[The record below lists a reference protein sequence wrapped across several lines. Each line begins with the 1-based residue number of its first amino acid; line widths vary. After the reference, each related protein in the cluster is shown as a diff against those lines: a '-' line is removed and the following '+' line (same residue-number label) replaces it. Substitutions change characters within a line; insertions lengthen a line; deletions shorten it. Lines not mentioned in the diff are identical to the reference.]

1 MPGVTSGTG
10 DGTSV
15 SGAGALV
22 PLSSEARSLSVY
34 PLHHG
39 LKPPLARIAISWARG
54 NALRVSFFRQPSGR
68 DSDGA
73 AEVGGKVIEVKL
85 SDGDGDIG
93 DAQFRKIAYGSVS
106 PFALLQ
112 SRRNSL
118 ATMSKISSP
127 YHFEWWGI
135 LRNLFVFAFVWIC
148 LVA

>member
-10 DGTSV
+10 DGASV

-22 PLSSEARSLSVY
+22 PLSPEARSPSVY

-54 NALRVSFFRQPSGR
+54 NALRVSFFSQPSGD
-68 DSDGA
+68 DSNGA

-85 SDGDGDIG
+85 TDGDGDIG

-127 YHFEWWGI
+127 YHFEW
-135 LRNLFVFAFVWIC
+135 
-148 LVA
+148 